1 MTTFANS
8 KQATGDS
15 LTRVGALAG
24 AAGRLLFTAAFV
36 LQNALRSDDDAIAEP
51 VSALGFGE
59 YGWVQ
64 GLDFVVFFAL
74 MLAFAVGL
82 HRGIR
87 PSRLG
92 WLGPMLFAV
101 AAVGLFVA
109 AAFPLARDADGE
121 IYDPSHHE
129 LGGLLFFMGSSLA
142 LIAIS
147 RRLAADPR
155 WRALSAYSLVAG
167 ILALAGGVLFNRL
180 ARTLVDDVRLPWERH
195 RKPGQLTPARTRRG
209 FRRLAPTLGTPASPP
224 KSKTPGPGRP
234 QDTRRGRRSR
244 YPAIKKAA

>member
-1 MTTFANS
+1 
-8 KQATGDS
+8 
-15 LTRVGALAG
+15 
-24 AAGRLLFTAAFV
+24 V

-51 VSALGFGE
+51 VSALGIGE
-59 YGWVQ
+59 HGWVQ

-82 HRGIR
+82 PRGIR

-92 WLGPMLFAV
+92 WLGPMLFVV

-129 LGGLLFFMGSSLA
+129 LGGLLFFMSSSLA

-147 RRLAADPR
+147 REPRPVRRSPRPPARDDPM
-155 WRALSAYSLVAG
+155 APA
-167 ILALAGGVLFNRL
+167 AGGE
-180 ARTLVDDVRLPWERH
+180 ATSASSHGSGRH
-195 RKPGQLTPARTRRG
+195 
-209 FRRLAPTLGTPASPP
+209 PP
-224 KSKTPGPGRP
+224 V
-234 QDTRRGRRSR
+234 
-244 YPAIKKAA
+244 A